1 MKLLVSSSP
10 HFETRTDTA
19 VLMRDVVIALLPA
32 LVAAVWI
39 FGLRALVVTCVSVAA
54 AVLSEYLF
62 EKATHKPNTIA
73 DWSAVVTG
81 VLLAFN
87 LPVTIPLWQAALGSA
102 IAIVVVKQ
110 LFGGIGRNFANP
122 AIVGRIVLFLSF
134 SKTMT
139 TWQFP
144 DAVSTATPL
153 ALMRAGDLSALP
165 SLGKMFLGLKGG
177 CLGEVSALA
186 LLIGFAYLLIRK
198 VISWHTTV
206 VYVGVVFL
214 LSWPLGGS
222 AYYALCQILSGGL
235 LLGAIFMA
243 TDYVTT
249 PSTNWGRVL
258 CALGYSGAKIDPDAV
273 GVVFCSSAGE
283 VEVCRQGRGVAF
295 SEETA
300 KRVLSEQEID
310 ICVTL
315 GNGHYGATA
324 WGCDLTY
331 DYVKINGDY
340 RT

>member
-62 EKATHKPNTIA
+62 EKAIHKPNTIS

-243 TDYVTT
+243 TDYATT

-258 CALGYSGAKIDPDAV
+258 FGLGCGLFTVLIRQWGSYAEGVSFAILFMNILTPYLSKWTRSRPLGGA
-273 GVVFCSSAGE
+273 
-283 VEVCRQGRGVAF
+283 
-295 SEETA
+295 A
-300 KRVLSEQEID
+300 K
-310 ICVTL
+310 
-315 GNGHYGATA
+315 
-324 WGCDLTY
+324 
-331 DYVKINGDY
+331 
-340 RT
+340 